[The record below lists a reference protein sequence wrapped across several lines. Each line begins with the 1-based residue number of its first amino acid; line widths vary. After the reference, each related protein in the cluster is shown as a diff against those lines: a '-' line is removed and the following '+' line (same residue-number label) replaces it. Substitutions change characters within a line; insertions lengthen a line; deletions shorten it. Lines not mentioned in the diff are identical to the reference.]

1 VNPASV
7 TVVKEGR
14 NNEVLFWYTASGNRA
29 TNTPVLVQVA
39 KEEKTTKVNQRL
51 LKDRKPLSLGV
62 FEFEAGEAGYVEV
75 TNEGTD
81 GHVVVDAVQLVPVK

>member
-1 VNPASV
+1 
-7 TVVKEGR
+7 
-14 NNEVLFWYTASGNRA
+14 
-29 TNTPVLVQVA
+29 
-39 KEEKTTKVNQRL
+39 
-51 LKDRKPLSLGV
+51 LKNHRPFSLGA